1 MHRAR
6 PGLLAAILIAAAAAH
21 AQPGLETGRWIT
33 ESGNLEVEVAP
44 CGEYHCGTI
53 VRVIANNAMSGPGAS
68 SAAAAATAGAM
79 ILFKLRPMEGGGW
92 QGRIYNRATDRTYHS
107 RLNALSDERLK
118 VTIYEND
125 PEHAVVQ
132 LWRRPEAQ

>member
-1 MHRAR
+1 MQRAR
-6 PGLLAAILIAAAAAH
+6 PGLLAAILIAASAAH
-21 AQPGLETGRWIT
+21 AQPSPETGRWIT

-53 VRVIANNAMSGPGAS
+53 VRVIANNAMAGPGAP
-68 SAAAAATAGAM
+68 AAAAAVGSK
-79 ILFKLRPMEGGGW
+79 ILFNLRPMEEGGW

-107 RLNALSDERLK
+107 RLQALSDERLK

-125 PEHAVVQ
+125 PQQAVVQ
-132 LWRRPEAQ
+132 LWRRPEAP